1 MFNKPIVLIHASLL
15 IGLLATSASGQD
27 HPTLVPGQRYM
38 VRLDPNDDV
47 GAVATRN
54 GMTVVRSLSGSAAGI
69 HVLAASPDLDP
80 DAGWQNLKGDS
91 SVRGAEPDG
100 PVLLPGQ
107 NAAAAIHPASAV
119 QPVLPIDGT
128 PVSFFGMTVANGYIS
143 QPAASIIKLSQ
154 AQGLATGAGTVA
166 VLDTGI
172 DLSQPV
178 LLGSLVPGWDFV
190 NGLPGGQEI
199 ADINQETTPI
209 LDQETTP
216 ILDQETT
223 PILDGGSAIVLTQ
236 ETTPILDQET
246 TPILDNPQLFPAYG
260 HGTMV
265 AGVIHLVAP
274 TASIMPV
281 KVFAADGTATIS
293 RVVEGL
299 YWAVDNGAGVINMS
313 FSTKLP
319 SQTLKAAIQYANSQ
333 GVVCVA
339 AAGNDG
345 MDETVYPA
353 AYDGQVIAVASTDNQ
368 EIRSLFSNFG
378 HHVDLAAPGEGV
390 ITTYPGNHYAMVWG
404 TSFSTPMVAGAAA
417 LLIQISPNLN
427 PWQAKSALS
436 QAENIGQELGA
447 GELDLFQALSNLSKR
462 GHDD

>member
-1 MFNKPIVLIHASLL
+1 MLKKLTILIHAGLL
-15 IGLLATSASGQD
+15 IGLLAPSSRGQD
-27 HPTLVPGQRYM
+27 QNFV
-38 VRLDPNDDV
+38 VRLGTGADV
-47 GAVATRN
+47 VSVAARN
-54 GMTVVRSLSGSAAGI
+54 GMTVVRSLAGSATGI
-69 HVLAASPDLDP
+69 HVLSAP
-80 DAGWQNLKGDS
+80 AGQAPAVTLQNLASDPYVLS
-91 SVRGAEPDG
+91 AEPDG
-100 PVLLPGQ
+100 AVLHPGQ
-107 NAAAAIHPASAV
+107 DAAAAIHPASAV

-128 PVSFFGMTVANGYIS
+128 PVSFFGMTVANGYIN
-143 QPAASIIKLSQ
+143 QPAAAIINLSQ
-154 AQGLATGAGTVA
+154 AQGLATGTGTVA

-246 TPILDNPQLFPAYG
+246 TPILDNPQLYPAYG

-265 AGVIHLVAP
+265 AGLIHLVAP

-293 RVVEGL
+293 RVIEGL
-299 YWAVDNGAGVINMS
+299 YWAVDNGADVINMS
-313 FSTKLP
+313 FSTRLP
-319 SQTLKAAIQYANSQ
+319 SQTLKAALQYAYSQ
-333 GVVCVA
+333 GVICVS

-345 MDETVYPA
+345 AEETLYPA
-353 AYDGQVIAVASTDNQ
+353 AYDGYVIAVASTDNQ

-378 HHVDLAAPGEGV
+378 DHVDLAAPGEGV

-404 TSFSTPMVAGAAA
+404 TSFSAPMVAGAAA
-417 LLIQISPNLN
+417 LFLQVNKSLN
-427 PWQAKSALS
+427 AWQARSALS
-436 QAENIGQELGA
+436 QAEAIGQELGA
-447 GELDLFQALSNLSKR
+447 GELDLFRSLSYLLRSGR
-462 GHDD
+462 DD

>member
-1 MFNKPIVLIHASLL
+1 MSKKISVLIHASLL
-15 IGLLATSASGQD
+15 IGLLASSASGQGSQ
-27 HPTLVPGQRYM
+27 TFMPGQNYL
-38 VRLDPNDDV
+38 VRLNPNDDV
-47 GAVATRN
+47 GAVAARD
-54 GMTVVRSLSGSAAGI
+54 GLTVVRSLTGSAAGI
-69 HVLAASPDLDP
+69 HVLSTPPGEDP
-80 DAGWQNLKGDS
+80 GVTWQNLASDP
-91 SVRGAEPDG
+91 SVLSAEPDG
-100 PVLLPGQ
+100 PALLPGQ
-107 NAAAAIHPASAV
+107 NAAAPIHPASAV

-128 PVSFFGMTVANGYIS
+128 PVSFFGLTVANGYIS
-143 QPAASIIKLSQ
+143 QPAASTIKLTQ

-178 LLGSLVPGWDFV
+178 LLGSLVSGWDFV
-190 NGLPGGQEI
+190 NGLPGGQEV

-223 PILDGGSAIVLTQ
+223 PILDGGSAIILAQ

-246 TPILDNPQLFPAYG
+246 TPILDNPALYPAYG

-265 AGVIHLVAP
+265 AGLIHLVAP

-293 RVVEGL
+293 QVVQGL
-299 YWAVDNGAGVINMS
+299 YWAVDNGANVINMS
-313 FSTKLP
+313 FSTTQP
-319 SQTLKAAIQYANSQ
+319 SQTLRAAIQYANSQ
-333 GVVCVA
+333 GVICVA

-353 AYDGQVIAVASTDNQ
+353 GYDGQVIDVASTDNQ
-368 EIRSLFSNFG
+368 EVRSLFSNFG
-378 HHVDLAAPGEGV
+378 HHVDLAAPGEAV

-404 TSFSTPMVAGAAA
+404 TSFSSPMVAGAAA
-417 LLIQISPNLN
+417 LLIQVNKNLN
-427 PWQAKSALS
+427 LWQAKRALS
-436 QAENIGQELGA
+436 QAENIGQGLGA
-447 GELDLFQALSNLSKR
+447 GELNLFRSLQYLLWPE
-462 GHDD
+462 